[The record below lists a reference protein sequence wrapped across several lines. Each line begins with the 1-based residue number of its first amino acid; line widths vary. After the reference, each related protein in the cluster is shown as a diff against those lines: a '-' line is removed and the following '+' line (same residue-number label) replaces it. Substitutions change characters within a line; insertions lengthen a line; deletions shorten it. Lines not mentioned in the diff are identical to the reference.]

1 MTDPGL
7 QPERTALAWQRTG
20 LTAAVAGVLLL
31 RTGVQ
36 TGSVLATVA
45 GCGTT
50 GVLLLAWIA
59 SRRRDPVHRP
69 RRLLAATVVTTSL
82 TGGLTTLHV
91 LWPWV

>member
-36 TGSVLATVA
+36 TGSVVATVA
-45 GCGTT
+45 GCSAT
-50 GVLLLAWIA
+50 GVLLLAWHA
-59 SRRRDPVHRP
+59 ARRRDRLRT
-69 RRLLAATVVTTSL
+69 RRILAATA
-82 TGGLTTLHV
+82 LTTGLAGALTAAHV
-91 LWPWV
+91 LWT